1 MTSGSGETSTGR
13 KVRKKSPRKLKG
25 CASKPSTS
33 ERWKALWA
41 DPVWR
46 AKTTAAITAG
56 LRNRDK
62 TKTRVSRIGVPD
74 GMRAADADEAWAQ
87 ARALGEKFIKI
98 MEDKGEVEKV
108 VVPGSEEEM
117 AKIAL
122 QEAFVMAVSP
132 LSDAKTKNASIRT
145 VLEWTK
151 SKPESKSK
159 LTVNKAEDWL
169 AEIAGDMEK
178 ADAPDAD

>member
-1 MTSGSGETSTGR
+1 MTSGSVETNTDR

-25 CASKPSTS
+25 CASKPSSS

-56 LRNRDK
+56 NRNRDK
-62 TKTRVSRIGVPD
+62 TKRISRIGVPD
-74 GMRAADADEAWAQ
+74 GMRAADAEEAWAQ

-98 MEDKGEVEKV
+98 MEDKGEVEKI

-117 AKIAL
+117 AKAAL
-122 QEAFVMAVSP
+122 KEAFVMAVSP

-151 SKPESKSK
+151 AKPESKSK
-159 LTVNKAEDWL
+159 LTVNKAEEWL
-169 AEIAGDMEK
+169 AELRRLT
-178 ADAPDAD
+178 